1 MGAIKFSPFQLIANL
16 WAKIGSLICVTDLCD
31 YKIPFFIRIKDN
43 PLANFGT
50 SKKPLKDFFTHL
62 NTDESCHL

>member
-1 MGAIKFSPFQLIANL
+1 MTYLR
-16 WAKIGSLICVTDLCD
+16 DH
-31 YKIPFFIRIKDN
+31 KIPFFIRIKDN

-62 NTDESCHL
+62 NTDESRHL